1 MLLASGSDPSLDEV
15 LALELVLVMF
25 YFAQMLLFTQ
35 RHQGRSSAFL
45 LHHSTFDIPVLWLD
59 VLDLRCPIR
68 CKTMY
73 PLLCI
78 LPLTMSRSL
87 RGAIRNVAVQMWLE

>member
-35 RHQGRSSAFL
+35 
-45 LHHSTFDIPVLWLD
+45 
-59 VLDLRCPIR
+59 
-68 CKTMY
+68 
-73 PLLCI
+73 
-78 LPLTMSRSL
+78 
-87 RGAIRNVAVQMWLE
+87 